1 LCKIY
6 IYNYFLAKAKEDEYK
21 TYTHYSKQLTKLK
34 KELKWLKEVDKFAL
48 QNALKD
54 LDKAFN
60 NFFSGKYDFPQF
72 KSKKN
77 VKNSYR
83 TNKFIRKSGTTNIEI
98 KDKKIKLPKL
108 GWIKFSKSQEV
119 EGKILNVTISKT
131 NTDKYYI
138 SIIVAEGIKKLDKKD
153 NEIGIDLGLKEF
165 AIMSDGEK
173 VANPGVLK
181 KYEKK
186 IARLQRSLARKE
198 KGSNNWYKVKKKLAK
213 VNEKVANTRKDFLH
227 KLSTKLICENQTICL
242 ETLQVK
248 NMLKNHNLAKSISD
262 VSWSKD

>member
-1 LCKIY
+1 
-6 IYNYFLAKAKEDEYK
+6 
-21 TYTHYSKQLTKLK
+21 
-34 KELKWLKEVDKFAL
+34 V
-48 QNALKD
+48 
-54 LDKAFN
+54 
-60 NFFSGKYDFPQF
+60 
-72 KSKKN
+72 
-77 VKNSYR
+77 
-83 TNKFIRKSGTTNIEI
+83 IEI

-131 NTDKYYI
+131 NTDKYFI
-138 SIIVAEGIKKLDKKD
+138 SVTVEEKIEELDRKD
-153 NEIGIDLGLKEF
+153 KAIGIDLGLKEF
-165 AIMSDGEK
+165 AITSNGK
-173 VANPGVLK
+173 KITNPRVLK

-262 VSWSKD
+262 VSWSKFVEYLEYKAKWYGRNLIKIDTFFASSQLCNNCGYKNKEVKDLKIRKWKCPECGEVHDRDINASKNILNEGLKIQKAS